1 MSTRSRT
8 GVLLA
13 LLVTVSVLSTG
24 IAGVALAD
32 SSSAVDEQPAEAPE
46 TAPDGDAV
54 VENFTERIETL
65 ETVEFTR
72 TIETEYNNE
81 TTSRT
86 VRVVADLESNQKRTE
101 TIESSYGSNTT
112 TVTNETHMRVY
123 DADENTVRTVE
134 YESQGVSMLAQL
146 TQFANESAVEYE
158 YAGTD
163 TVNGEE
169 VYVLDATPTRT
180 YGDQNVSMTVAVDT
194 ETYFP
199 VQVSS
204 DVRSDQYNVSSTQ
217 TYSNVS
223 INHDVP
229 ESTFELDV
237 PADATEQSYDG
248 PEIESY
254 DEYDSLQSNTD
265 LSLPPA
271 ELPGDFEF
279 ERAQIVDGDGY
290 YSVSLTYTN
299 GEDRVHVSVQ
309 DDSVFDWSERDGVE
323 AVTLGEETG
332 YYNDYDEY
340 GFLYIDTG
348 EQSYQV
354 YGELDRDVLVEVGA
368 AVVDD

>member
-1 MSTRSRT
+1 M
-8 GVLLA
+8 LA
-13 LLVTVSVLSTG
+13 LLVTVSVLSAG

-32 SSSAVDEQPAEAPE
+32 RPSTIGAQSVEDSDP
-46 TAPDGDAV
+46 APDGDAV
-54 VENFTERIETL
+54 VSNFTERIETL

-72 TIETEYNNE
+72 AVETTHNNE
-81 TTSRT
+81 TTTRT
-86 VRVVADLESNQKRTE
+86 VRVVADLERNQKRTE

-112 TVTNETHMRVY
+112 TVTNETHMTTY
-123 DADENTVRTVE
+123 DPDENTVRTIE
-134 YESQGVSMLAQL
+134 YESQGNLMLPQL
-146 TQFANESAVEYE
+146 TQFANESAIEYE
-158 YAGTD
+158 FAGTE
-163 TVNGEE
+163 TVDGEE
-169 VYVLDATPTRT
+169 VYVLDATPKQT
-180 YGDQNVSMTVAVDT
+180 YGDQNVSVTVAVDT

-265 LSLPPA
+265 MSLPSA

-279 ERAQIVDGDGY
+279 ESAQTIDGDGY
-290 YSVSLTYTN
+290 YSVSLTYTD
-299 GEDRVHVSVQ
+299 GENRVYVTVK
-309 DDSVFDWSERDGVE
+309 DDSPFDWSERDGVDE
-323 AVTLGEETG
+323 VPLGEETG
-332 YYNDYDEY
+332 YYSDYDDY
-340 GFLYIDTG
+340 GFLYVDTDD
-348 EQSYQV
+348 QSYSL
-354 YGELDRDVLVEVGA
+354 YGEVDEDVLVEIGI